1 MAQWNIQN
9 LSKNYQRNHALA
21 DINITLETN
30 QITGLLGTNGAG
42 KSSLFKCMLGL
53 ITPDTGTSTAPA
65 YASVGYLPDLIQLP
79 ESLTALQLIRHA
91 LRIRQAAEDNAESV
105 LVEIGLKPAAWNNR
119 IGEYSKG
126 MRQRTAIAFAL
137 AGNPSWLL
145 LDEPMSG
152 LDAVGRKQLL
162 ELLKQRHQQGTG
174 LFVCSHIV
182 PDLVRLCD
190 RILIMSKGELQE
202 DICITEHSMDEIACI
217 EKRLEQLS
225 CS

>member
-1 MAQWNIQN
+1 MHQWNIQN
-9 LSKNYQRNHALA
+9 LSKNYQHNHALA
-21 DINITLETN
+21 DINITLEAG

-53 ITPDTGTSTAPA
+53 ITPDAGISSAPTNTN
-65 YASVGYLPDLIQLP
+65 VGYLPDLIQLP

-91 LRIRQAAEDNAESV
+91 LRTRKTAESNAESV
-105 LVEIGLKPAAWNNR
+105 LAEIGLKPAAWNKR

-126 MRQRTAIAFAL
+126 MRQRTALAFAL
-137 AGNPSWLL
+137 AGNPTWLL

-162 ELLKQRHQQGTG
+162 ELLKQRHQQGAG
-174 LFVCSHIV
+174 LFICSHIV

-190 RILIMSKGELQE
+190 RILIMSNGELQE
-202 DICITEHSMDEIACI
+202 DICITEHSMAEIACI
-217 EKRLEQLS
+217 EERLEQLS
-225 CS
+225 DS